1 MTFDEYIQNPM
12 GIKNA
17 VFSHREMY
25 RELYKNKFNKIM
37 LREAGNLKYK
47 LFKGLNNFYVYFK
60 IPSEV
65 IENFYY
71 DVVIEFIPA
80 NELVKND
87 NSLSKYNIRFYSND
101 PSFVYTFAH
110 AMKSNNMFINDLSSK
125 MSKIALNTLAK
136 ERNPSNQPGYVKS
149 IYFAYLAMK
158 TFNLFDKRKF
168 ISEGNLYN
176 KSILLSMIMDA
187 DKKVALRQEAGN
199 SKNKKARIAKQKNN
213 NDTEKIT
220 SNHNNR
226 IKNVKNSMF
235 TKSVNKI
242 GSVKKINRTKKI

>member
-125 MSKIALNTLAK
+125 
-136 ERNPSNQPGYVKS
+136 
-149 IYFAYLAMK
+149 
-158 TFNLFDKRKF
+158 D
-168 ISEGNLYN
+168 
-176 KSILLSMIMDA
+176 DA
-187 DKKVALRQEAGN
+187 
-199 SKNKKARIAKQKNN
+199 SS
-213 NDTEKIT
+213 TW
-220 SNHNNR
+220 
-226 IKNVKNSMF
+226 
-235 TKSVNKI
+235 
-242 GSVKKINRTKKI
+242 